1 MRSLRIAAVSTG
13 LIVLAL
19 GLAFAFR
26 VQSVTRLWPWPD
38 SPLSYLFIG
47 SVLTAVSA
55 ALICIGWSGEFGA
68 LAGGALN
75 VFIIGLGSGLYLLD
89 QAFGAG
95 RLNLVPYGITGVAI
109 SAASVAAYLWSRR
122 LEVHDVRPTPTLV
135 RVSFWIFMTA
145 LVVASLG
152 LLFRAPI
159 FPWALN
165 PDSSV
170 MFGCF
175 FLGNACYFLY
185 GILRPIWPHARGQL
199 LSFLA
204 YDLVLIVPFLRLFK
218 VIKPQFLVSLIL
230 YVLVLL
236 FSGAIAVYFLFIDS
250 RSRFGSRSRGG

>member
-1 MRSLRIAAVSTG
+1 MRSLRIAAASTG
-13 LIVLAL
+13 LIVLAF

-26 VQSVTRLWPWPD
+26 VESVTRLWPWPD
-38 SPLSYLFIG
+38 GPLSYLFVG
-47 SVLTAVSA
+47 SILAAVSA
-55 ALICIGWSGEFGA
+55 ALIWIGWSGDFGA

-75 VFIIGLGSGLYLLD
+75 VFIIGVGSSFYLLE
-89 QAFGAG
+89 QAFRAG
-95 RLNLVPYGITGVAI
+95 RLNLIPYGIAGGVIA
-109 SAASVAAYLWSRR
+109 AASILAYLWSRR
-122 LEVHDVRPTPTLV
+122 LRVRESKPTPSLV

-145 LVVASLG
+145 LVLASAG

-185 GILRPIWPHARGQL
+185 GIIRPIWPHARGQL

-204 YDLVLIVPFLRLFK
+204 YDLVLIGPFLLLFK
-218 VIKPQFLVSLIL
+218 SVKPQFVLSLVL

-236 FSGAIAVYFLFIDS
+236 FSGAIAVYFLFVDP
-250 RSRFGSRSRGG
+250 RSRFGATS